1 VGLTEQGPRGLASAS
16 IAIHCGCC
24 LNSLATRHHSK
35 CLVLTT
41 TSLPAGTLI
50 IPILQ
55 MEKPG
60 TVSVR
65 KYLEVPW
72 LVRD

>member
-1 VGLTEQGPRGLASAS
+1 MRAEVGLGGADRAGPQGELSPPGTVVNVR
-16 IAIHCGCC
+16 C
-24 LNSLATRHHSK
+24 
-35 CLVLTT
+35 
-41 TSLPAGTLI
+41 TLI

-65 KYLEVPW
+65 KYREALACKG
-72 LVRD
+72 LN